1 MPRSAI
7 NLSDLSFAWPGG
19 PEVLRLSS
27 LSVARGE
34 KVFLRG
40 PSGSGKSTLLGL
52 LSGVLLPGAGEVELL
67 GERIDRMP
75 GAARDKFRAAH
86 LGIIFQMFNLLP
98 YLSLIDNVTMPCR
111 FSAKRRQAALE
122 SGGTLAEEARRLLRH
137 LGLHDEAMLKRD
149 VTELSVGQQQR
160 VAAARALI
168 GRPEIVIADEPTSA
182 LDADAQ
188 ARFLDLLMEE
198 CTRAGAAL
206 VFVSHDGRLATH
218 FDRVLDLAE
227 MNEAAQ
233 MDAGAAS

>member
-1 MPRSAI
+1 LPSSAI
-7 NLSDLSFAWPGG
+7 HLANVSFAWPGG
-19 PEVLRLSS
+19 PEVLRLPS
-27 LSVARGE
+27 LSVGRGE

-52 LSGVLLPGAGEVELL
+52 LSGVLLPGAGEVAVL

-75 GAARDKFRAAH
+75 GAGRDKFRAEH

-98 YLSLIDNVTMPCR
+98 YLSLTDNAIMPCR
-111 FSAKRRQAALE
+111 FSAKRRLAALE
-122 SGGTLAEEARRLLRH
+122 CGGTLAAEARRLLRH

-188 ARFLDLLMEE
+188 TRFLDLLMEE

-218 FDRVLDLAE
+218 FDRVIDLAE
-227 MNEAAQ
+227 VNEAAQ
-233 MDAGAAS
+233 GKAEAAS

>member
-1 MPRSAI
+1 MPSSAI
-7 NLSDLSFAWPGG
+7 HLTNVSFAWPGG
-19 PEVLRLSS
+19 PAVLRLSS
-27 LSVARGE
+27 LSVGRGE

-52 LSGVLLPGAGEVELL
+52 LSGVLLPGTGEVAVL

-75 GAARDKFRAAH
+75 GAARDKFRAEH

-111 FSAKRRQAALE
+111 FSAKRRLAALE
-122 SGGTLAEEARRLLRH
+122 SGGTLAQEARRLLRH

-206 VFVSHDGRLATH
+206 VFVSHDGRLAAH
-218 FDRVLDLAE
+218 FDRVIDLAGV
-227 MNEAAQ
+227 NEATPGNAE
-233 MDAGAAS
+233 AAS